1 MVKILNCYLYAKK
14 SYGTSS
20 KSAIFFGQPCIIPKL
35 QQSERRGIFV
45 FLFYSIYQFPKRL
58 IVNYLTH
65 RFSIEGSRTPWG
77 CDAAF
82 QEVRRS
88 FQFLFCKFY
97 SVLSF
102 LIHLF
107 SIVPALS
114 YCMQYKDW
122 ANALK
127 YLVGAVHYKGWE
139 PLI

>member
-1 MVKILNCYLYAKK
+1 MQKK
-14 SYGTSS
+14 VM
-20 KSAIFFGQPCIIPKL
+20 ALCLRVQFFFGQPFIIPKL

-45 FLFYSIYQFPKRL
+45 LLFYSIYQFPKRL
-58 IVNYLTH
+58 IVNYLTN
-65 RFSIEGSRTPWG
+65 RFPIEGSRSPWG

-102 LIHLF
+102 LIV
-107 SIVPALS
+107 SALS
-114 YCMQYKDW
+114 YCMHYKDW